1 MICAQTRFAF
11 VARNGIDF
19 SGSCLVRGRGARER
33 ELTSQGKPVSL
44 DV

>member
-1 MICAQTRFAF
+1 MICARTRFAF
-11 VARNGIDF
+11 VARNGIDL
-19 SGSCLVRGRGARER
+19 SGSCLVLGRGTRER